1 MTINV
6 EQNNDDAVINRIERQ
21 AKLKS
26 QLFVTL
32 SASAKD
38 IRFQVDTGAMSYVV
52 RREDL
57 PDNVDIQPT
66 SQVLSMFNRQ
76 RVTPAG
82 KCELKL
88 RHPRTGK
95 KYVGQF
101 IVVSESPTSILGA
114 RSSVQMGL
122 VTVDE
127 QSVMKMDQSTLQMED
142 ILREYPEV
150 FNGEFGCFAGELHL
164 ELDPTVIP
172 IQLPVRKTPLALKD
186 RLKDELDRLEGIGV
200 I

>member
-32 SASAKD
+32 SASGKD
-38 IRFQVDTGAMSYVV
+38 IRFQVDTGAMCNVV

-101 IVVSESPTSILGA
+101 IVVSKGPTSILGA

-122 VTVDE
+122 VTMDE

-150 FNGEFGCFAGELHL
+150 FNG
-164 ELDPTVIP
+164 
-172 IQLPVRKTPLALKD
+172 
-186 RLKDELDRLEGIGV
+186 GV
-200 I
+200 LQENCISRSILQ

>member
-32 SASAKD
+32 SASGKD
-38 IRFQVDTGAMSYVV
+38 IRSEPCMCNVI

-57 PDNVDIQPT
+57 PDNVGIQHT
-66 SQVLSMFNRQ
+66 SQVLSLFNRQ
-76 RVTPAG
+76 SVAPAG
-82 KCELKL
+82 KCDLKL

-101 IVVSESPTSILGA
+101 IVISEAPTSILGA

-127 QSVMKMDQSTLQMED
+127 QSVMKMDQMED
-142 ILREYPEV
+142 ILRE
-150 FNGEFGCFAGELHL
+150 
-164 ELDPTVIP
+164 
-172 IQLPVRKTPLALKD
+172 
-186 RLKDELDRLEGIGV
+186 
-200 I
+200 